1 MPAIRGRRPL
11 IVAFHCSGGSGRQWR
26 QLEEAAAGACE
37 IVAPDLYGASGNR
50 HWPGTRPFS
59 LAEEAEP
66 ALGLIDA
73 WPDEVHLV
81 GHSYGGGVALKVA
94 ALRPHRIASLSL
106 YEPSAFHLLARLGP
120 AGAEAGR
127 EIRAV
132 AATVE
137 DGLLTGAY
145 HLAARHFVDYWNG
158 AGAWDA
164 MKPER
169 QQALAAYVPKAA
181 LDFRA
186 LLEETT
192 PEPVYRRF
200 GFPALVMRGEHA
212 PLPTAVVADGLVRL
226 LPRGRLDVLRGAGHM
241 GPVTHAAEVAERI
254 VAAVAG
260 AELGHPGAQS
270 AEAA

>member
-1 MPAIRGRRPL
+1 MPALRGTRPL
-11 IVAFHCSGGSGRQWR
+11 VIAFHCSGGSGRQWR
-26 QLEEAAAGACE
+26 QLEETAAGAFE
-37 IVAPDLYGASGNR
+37 IVAPDLYGACGIR

-66 ALGLIDA
+66 ALRLLDA
-73 WPDEVHLV
+73 WPEKVHLV

-94 ALRPHRIASLSL
+94 ALRPHRITSLSL
-106 YEPSAFHLLARLGP
+106 YEPSAFHLLARLGT
-120 AGAEAGR
+120 AGAEAAR

-132 AATVE
+132 AATVD

-192 PEPVYRRF
+192 PDTVYRRF

-212 PLPTAVVADGLVRL
+212 PLPTEVVADGLARL
-226 LPRGRLDVLRGAGHM
+226 LPRGRLEVVRGAGHM
-241 GPVTHAAEVAERI
+241 GPVTHPAEVARRMI
-254 VAAVAG
+254 AAVAD
-260 AELGHPGAQS
+260 AELGHSGVQA